1 MSAGV
6 LRARRTT
13 ETGRVGL
20 LRLGTA
26 EEAILAELNRS
37 GGPVPRR
44 ALVKAVYVRGDARRA
59 VAWAETCSD
68 VHDAVPEGRARQ
80 HAESTLSRAL
90 RSLERKGLIVRRYN
104 GPTRQTLVSVTDPP
118 APPAWERE
126 ARFEERFAAR
136 CDAVSAELAELAR
149 RARRRAIQLR
159 GERRSSS
166 TSHERGS
173 DVAYGMHLMS
183 VKIPTPEGANSG

>member
-6 LRARRTT
+6 LRSRGVTAS
-13 ETGRVGL
+13 GRVGL

-26 EEAILAELNRS
+26 EEAILAELNHS

-44 ALVKAVYVRGDARRA
+44 ALVRAVYVRGDARRA
-59 VAWAETCSD
+59 AAATQTRFD
-68 VHDAVPEGRARQ
+68 DDAVVPEGRARQ

-166 TSHERGS
+166 TSRERGS

-183 VKIPTPEGANSG
+183 VKVPTPEGANGG